1 MGPEDH
7 LVTREA
13 KEYWGLVPRA
23 RQAALERVYAAVESG
38 ELHSWEQVPE
48 YFLPPDDPNDSHL
61 EGEEIDLYNPA
72 MAPEWEQ
79 GEDSD
84 AEQPDMAAEQD
95 GDESDDSAP
104 ADKKDALAESAAAA
118 PSIPLAESAAAAPD
132 PHPAGPLVP
141 AESAV
146 AAGGI
151 QSAEAR
157 ALVEKLAEYD
167 SAIQYASQ
175 NLKDEVLA
183 RQARD
188 RKQAFWRR
196 ARHMDPEVIE
206 AASAEMQ
213 EKRDELQEL
222 RQRIR
227 EEDAKKEAA
236 RQARLAAERLRK
248 EKAAAQ
254 SAEAKMR
261 RDLYL
266 SLDRPWDPKDFGQ
279 GSKQLTAP
287 AVKNIREALE
297 RCRLRAP
304 LLPKDLD
311 AMWTMFLDRYPAYLR
326 AEYGAGMGN
335 AFVSKIWELMKDL
348 GGDFQ
353 HRPLSAAR
361 NRAPRAGSSA
371 ASAAS
376 AGGNPKAFAEFVRS
390 AILRLV
396 GRLEL

>member
-61 EGEEIDLYNPA
+61 EGEEIDLYDPA

-84 AEQPDMAAEQD
+84 AEQPDMPAEKD

-146 AAGGI
+146 AEAP
-151 QSAEAR
+151 QSAQVR
-157 ALVEKLAEYD
+157 ALAEKLAEYD

-175 NLKDEVLA
+175 NLQDEILA

-188 RKQAFWRR
+188 RKQEYWRV
-196 ARHMDPEVIE
+196 ARHMDPEVIA

-213 EKRDELQEL
+213 KKHDELEEV
-222 RQRIR
+222 RRRIR
-227 EEDAKKEAA
+227 EEDAKREAE
-236 RQARLAAERLRK
+236 RQDRRDAERLRK
-248 EKAAAQ
+248 EKAAAKT
-254 SAEAKMR
+254 AEGKMR
-261 RDLYL
+261 QDLYM
-266 SLDRPWDPKDFGQ
+266 SLDRPWDPQDFGQ
-279 GSKQLTAP
+279 GSKMLSA
-287 AVKNIREALE
+287 AVAKNIREALQ

-304 LLPKDLD
+304 PLPDDLD
-311 AMWTMFLDRYPAYLR
+311 AMWTMLLDRYPAHLR
-326 AEYGAGMGN
+326 AQHGPGMGI
-335 AFVSKIWELMKDL
+335 AFVNRLKALAKDL
-348 GGDFQ
+348 GGDFK
-353 HRPLSAAR
+353 HRPLSAAPS
-361 NRAPRAGSSA
+361 RAPRAASSA

-376 AGGNPKAFAEFVRS
+376 AAANPKAFAEFVRT
-390 AILRLV
+390 AILGLV
-396 GRLEL
+396 GRIAL